1 MTCLASMRVLIGGK
15 MTKCKSSLC
24 SKQSGARL
32 VPFSS
37 VIPIVRCQSAQVWE
51 ISTTIS
57 SLVGGGLLQMLE
69 GSAIGLWHLRAIGTR
84 VGDGACILGGSRW
97 APFPAP

>member
-1 MTCLASMRVLIGGK
+1 
-15 MTKCKSSLC
+15 
-24 SKQSGARL
+24 
-32 VPFSS
+32 
-37 VIPIVRCQSAQVWE
+37 VWE

-97 APFPAP
+97 APFTAP